1 MTPGSH
7 THAHTHTHTHTNK
20 HTRVHTRGKAP
31 RARTTSTPDRASHST
46 ASTHIVIPCTAT
58 AEVVRIPRGCV
69 GSVWGQCAGSVWDRC
84 GVSVHQCGV
93 GLGSEWGS
101 VLGSHELNITFDA
114 PADIALQRIDNA
126 GVGLNVPGRGQK
138 TG

>member
-1 MTPGSH
+1 MAVVELEGVRNQYLNLITRQAEKPGPDVVGEVFGVVESH
-7 THAHTHTHTHTNK
+7 
-20 HTRVHTRGKAP
+20 G
-31 RARTTSTPDRASHST
+31 D
-46 ASTHIVIPCTAT
+46 
-58 AEVVRIPRGCV
+58 GM
-69 GSVWGQCAGSVWDRC
+69 GSEWGQCGVGAGSVWDRC